1 MRPQGERQDGANHS
15 PWGRATYH
23 LATAFKVNSRRRG
36 IYHACFSGSAGEAMK
51 DDPIRLTDSTP
62 YFERHFMLI
71 EDTPNAYVSAFREA
85 QFEALAKRRQGTMV
99 FWAVVALS
107 FLAWLGGIIPFVL
120 ALLLM
125 VGIWALVSWRNRH
138 ESRLLARTFELAL
151 EGKDRAFQEYMWR
164 HLDRRM
170 LSEGL

>member
-1 MRPQGERQDGANHS
+1 
-15 PWGRATYH
+15 
-23 LATAFKVNSRRRG
+23 
-36 IYHACFSGSAGEAMK
+36 
-51 DDPIRLTDSTP
+51 
-62 YFERHFMLI
+62 
-71 EDTPNAYVSAFREA
+71 
-85 QFEALAKRRQGTMV
+85 MV

-120 ALLLM
+120 ALLLI

-138 ESRLLARTFELAL
+138 ESQLLARTFELAL